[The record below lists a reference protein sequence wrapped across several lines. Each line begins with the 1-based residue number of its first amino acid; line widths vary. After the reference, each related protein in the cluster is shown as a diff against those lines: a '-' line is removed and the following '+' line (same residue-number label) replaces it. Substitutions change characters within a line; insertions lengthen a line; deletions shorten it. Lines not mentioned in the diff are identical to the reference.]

1 MRKKLYTLA
10 LVVSSFSMAMAQDEG
25 SVIKRERIDRDKS
38 IFVSGGVSIVGASNF
53 GDYSNGLNFEAGYTK
68 RLNRVLSIGGSV
80 SYLKF
85 DYDPSIIE
93 KTPAGKDI
101 PNYIYYDKT
110 ITDLNNVNEIWLL
123 SLKGGNVS
131 MISLAGNIKLNFVP
145 VKDNSVISVYG
156 FAKPFVSMASVSKA
170 TGLLEYYQY
179 TNNDWFSDTDQ
190 DLSGEYEDSSF
201 TGGLFLGPGI
211 EFFPAK
217 KISVFLQA
225 SFGYT
230 FPIKVIST
238 RSYGTDINK
247 DVVGDFPLNS
257 SGFTSINFAGG
268 ISFNL
273 D

>member
-1 MRKKLYTLA
+1 MRKKLYTFTLLVLSVSLA
-10 LVVSSFSMAMAQDEG
+10 IAQDEG

-38 IFVSGGVSIVGASNF
+38 IFVGAGISIVGGANF

-68 RLNRVLSIGGSV
+68 RLNRVFSIGGSI

-93 KTPAGKDI
+93 RTPAGKDI

-110 ITDLNNVNEIWLL
+110 ITNLNNVNDIWLL
-123 SLKGGNVS
+123 SLSGGNVS
-131 MISLAGNIKLNFVP
+131 MISVAANFKLNFVP

-156 FAKPFVSMASVSKA
+156 FAKPFASMAKVSKA
-170 TGLLEYYQY
+170 TGILEYNFWDG
-179 TNNDWFSDTDQ
+179 TDWAADTDG
-190 DLSGEYEDSSF
+190 DLTGEYEDSNF
-201 TGGLFLGPGI
+201 TGGLFIGPGI

-217 KISVFLQA
+217 KVSAFLQA

-238 RSYGTDINK
+238 RSYGNDINT
-247 DVVGDFPLNS
+247 DVVGDFPLRS
-257 SGFTSINFAGG
+257 DSFTSINFAGG